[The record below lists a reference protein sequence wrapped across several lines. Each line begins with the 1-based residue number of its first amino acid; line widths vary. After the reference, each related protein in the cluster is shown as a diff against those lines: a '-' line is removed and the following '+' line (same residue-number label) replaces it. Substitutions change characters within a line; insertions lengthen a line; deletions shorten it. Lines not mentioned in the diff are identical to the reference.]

1 MLCMYSSTV
10 VTAQPG
16 ALCVAKLRY
25 GQRTGCPRTEQH
37 PPPPI
42 SAGLR
47 NYLSYWAV
55 EDYIYLGLRR
65 PLRRFRKRLGL
76 PPLRAVEGRV

>member
-1 MLCMYSSTV
+1 M
-10 VTAQPG
+10 
-16 ALCVAKLRY
+16 
-25 GQRTGCPRTEQH
+25 
-37 PPPPI
+37 PI
-42 SAGLR
+42 GAGLR

-76 PPLRAVEGRV
+76 PPLRAVEGVQPAVPVAMNTGTAADQSPEPCRCA